1 MLNTKSQCLNAFK
14 RNKKYG
20 YTGALLS
27 AGCSANAGFTLCCC
41 RTGICAER
49 WHCHQSLYP
58 RFPRLSVDID
68 LAWVPLESR
77 AIALPHIRDAL
88 ARIAANLQ
96 QQAGMSAVLQA
107 NRSDEMR
114 VIVTTDSA
122 QIKIEVSPVA
132 RGTLYPPQER
142 EVVGAVEDVFG
153 YASLPVVSL
162 PDLYGGKLCAALDRQ
177 HPRDFYDVKLL
188 LDAQELDRPI
198 FNGFIAYLLSHN
210 RPLAEVLNPRWKD
223 IAEPFYREF
232 SGMTFETIALEELT
246 AVPNRMIAALK
257 SCFTQ
262 QDVDFLLSFKR
273 GEPDWRLAP
282 EMRIQDLPAVQ
293 WKLRNIHQMPAIKR
307 AESLD
312 KLEKVLA
319 EWRS

>member
-1 MLNTKSQCLNAFK
+1 MQVLPYVAVEREF
-14 RNKKYG
+14 
-20 YTGALLS
+20 ALKGGTAINL
-27 AGCSANAGFTLCCC
+27 FI
-41 RTGICAER
+41 RD
-49 WHCHQSLYP
+49 
-58 RFPRLSVDID
+58 FPRLSVDID

-77 AIALPHIRDAL
+77 TIALPHIRDAL

-96 QQAGMSAVLQA
+96 QQAGMNAVLQA

-114 VIVTTDSA
+114 VVVTTDSA

-188 LDAQELDRPI
+188 LDAQELNRPI

-210 RPLAEVLNPRWKD
+210 RPLAEVLSPRWRK
-223 IAEPFYREF
+223 ILLNPFTVN
-232 SGMTFETIALEELT
+232 SAG
-246 AVPNRMIAALK
+246 
-257 SCFTQ
+257 
-262 QDVDFLLSFKR
+262 
-273 GEPDWRLAP
+273 
-282 EMRIQDLPAVQ
+282 
-293 WKLRNIHQMPAIKR
+293 
-307 AESLD
+307 
-312 KLEKVLA
+312 
-319 EWRS
+319 